1 MYIAFFKINGKNTSA
16 TITAKNPRDAYK
28 QCRNLIKQQLKSQT
42 IPVITISEIIDTNYI
57 EL

>member
-16 TITAKNPRDAYK
+16 TITAKNTRDAYN
-28 QCRNLIKQQLKSQT
+28 QCRDIIKQKLKSQT
-42 IPVITISEIIDTNYI
+42 IPVITISEIIDAKYI